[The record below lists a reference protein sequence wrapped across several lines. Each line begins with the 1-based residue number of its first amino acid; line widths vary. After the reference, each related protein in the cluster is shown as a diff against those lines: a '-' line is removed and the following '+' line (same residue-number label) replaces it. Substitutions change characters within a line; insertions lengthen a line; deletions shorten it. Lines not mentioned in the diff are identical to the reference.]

1 MATINHRQLWEGAID
16 DDSDYSSDSD
26 FGELKDDAVY
36 TDEEDYEFDWMKKE
50 DMNPNGLN
58 MEKDLVSIGSSDDED
73 FHVNTAAGM
82 GRGRGFVMD
91 DEKSYDSDSSY
102 EIAGG
107 RGPVPTIAGLRK
119 NEFEHYVPVQGESGR
134 LAENEELDDADLL
147 EGAEEILHK
156 EDVEKEFAKSGAR
169 KGSVKGEK
177 VLEEL
182 KAKGV
187 GSEKY
192 KNVVREALKRA
203 QVKGNYKEIKEI
215 EGMNQAVVEKA
226 DKLKEIGKKVEKL
239 REKGQKKAVVK
250 ALQEESQIRET
261 LRELEEDD
269 ADDLDADEFAEQQKA
284 EDQSVEKGVPHPKL
298 EQVKQEQKALLKA
311 EPVNNE
317 MHKQR
322 LYGITTKPKIIEF
335 LKLNGTKMTDKQLQK
350 LNKESLD
357 VERKLLVSN
366 IGREGGKIRYFS
378 KGEPDEASVE
388 RVAKQLK
395 SSIMAEAKSHEGKI
409 GGKDAQLLFLG
420 MQSVRVPPNAKV
432 REIKKLFHD
441 AVRHLLSEGGDLGDP
456 VAPPEPPARASA
468 SASSKRG
475 SKKPAF
481 VVESES
487 DGEY

>member
-16 DDSDYSSDSD
+16 DDSDYSDESD

-36 TDEEDYEFDWMKKE
+36 TDEEDYEFDWLKKE
-50 DMNPNGLN
+50 DMNPARLN

-82 GRGRGFVMD
+82 GRNRGFVMD

-119 NEFEHYVPVQGESGR
+119 NEFEHYIPVQGESGR

-169 KGSVKGEK
+169 MGSVKGEK
-177 VLEEL
+177 VLGEL

-203 QVKGNYKEIKEI
+203 QAKGNYKDIKSI
-215 EGMNQAVVEKA
+215 ESMNQAVVEKA
-226 DKLKEIGKKVEKL
+226 DKLKEIEKKVEKL

-250 ALQEESQIRET
+250 ALQEESQLRET
-261 LRELEEDD
+261 IRELEEDD
-269 ADDLDADEFAEQQKA
+269 ADDLDADEYAEQQEA
-284 EDQSVEKGVPHPKL
+284 EDQSVGEGVPHPKL
-298 EQVKQEQKALLKA
+298 EQVKQEHKAVLKA
-311 EPVNNE
+311 EPVE
-317 MHKQR
+317 SEILKQR

-335 LKLNGTKMTDKQLQK
+335 LKLNGTKMTDKNLQA

-357 VERKLLVSN
+357 VERRLLVSR
-366 IGREGGKIRYFS
+366 IGKEGGKIRYFS

-388 RVAKQLK
+388 RVAKYMK
-395 SSIMAEAKSHEGKI
+395 SAIMKEAKNHGEKI
-409 GGKDAQLLFLG
+409 GGKDAHLTFLR
-420 MQSVRVPPNAKV
+420 MQNIRVPANAKV
-432 REIKKLFHD
+432 RDIKNLFHD
-441 AVRHLLSEGGDLGDP
+441 AVRHLLSEGEGLGDP
-456 VAPPEPPARASA
+456 SAPPEPPARAFVSA
-468 SASSKRG
+468 KP
-475 SKKPAF
+475 KKSTF
-481 VVESES
+481 VVESE
-487 DGEY
+487 DED